1 MMNRKSFS
9 NQNVPVDMT
18 GLVLVLVRKSWI
30 AILCAVVCA
39 AIAFSCAKYVMVPQ
53 YSSSVLFYVNNV
65 SVREEKEESY
75 FVMDDLRVSKY
86 MVEIYTIILY
96 AGQTLDDVI
105 AYAGVELDAD
115 ELGERIQV
123 SQVEETEVFRV
134 TVTWT
139 DPHETEQIANAI
151 GSVLPGRIDEI
162 VDDTTARIVDYAI
175 LPGGPVAPDVKNYT
189 FMGIL
194 LGFAIGAGAIV
205 LHFLY
210 DSRIKSVQ
218 TLRSFGEIPVLAEVP
233 ELHIKR

>member
-1 MMNRKSFS
+1 MMNRKSLS

-18 GLVLVLVRKSWI
+18 GLVLALVRKCWV

-39 AIAFSCAKYVMVPQ
+39 AIAFLCAKYAMVPQ

-65 SVREEKEESY
+65 SVLAEGEERSLA
-75 FVMDDLRVSKY
+75 MDDLRVSKH
-86 MVEIYTIILY
+86 MVDIYTIILY
-96 AGQTLDDVI
+96 ARQTLEDVI
-105 AYAGVELDAD
+105 AYTGIEMDAGELEARIHVE
-115 ELGERIQV
+115 
-123 SQVEETEVFRV
+123 SVEETEVFRV

-139 DPHETEQIANAI
+139 DPQETEQIANAI
-151 GSVLPGRIDEI
+151 GSVLPGRIDGI

-175 LPGGPVAPDVKNYT
+175 LPSDSVAPDVKNYT

-233 ELHIKR
+233 DLHTKW